1 MTTFCALNRS
11 IPRTCTPEIA
21 NNDNVSQ
28 VPGENFG
35 CECIYP
41 IQVVD
46 LAINRDTREVIF
58 ENSRP
63 IRAPVE
69 DTPELRDRMKLLL
82 DIILSFFTEQEE
94 KLDNGDLKEEDALMP
109 EELLP

>member
-1 MTTFCALNRS
+1 MTSALNRS

-28 VPGENFG
+28 VAGENPG

-41 IQVVD
+41 THVADLTINQV
-46 LAINRDTREVIF
+46 TREVIF
-58 ENSRP
+58 ENNKP
-63 IRAPVE
+63 IRSPE
-69 DTPELRDRMKLLL
+69 EELRDRMKLLL

-94 KLDNGDLKEEDALMP
+94 KLDNGDLKEEEALIP